1 MLETMDL
8 DDNNNNKIEVYLDD
22 DKIKKL
28 DKIIKELYE
37 SNSIDSDSMKE
48 FLDLTIFIVL
58 YEYDK
63 NKDSLKKFYS
73 QNKEIYK
80 QEKDNVTN

>member
-1 MLETMDL
+1 MFEIMDK
-8 DDNNNNKIEVYLDD
+8 NKKNKKIEIYLNDNE
-22 DKIKKL
+22 IKKL

-48 FLDLTIFIVL
+48 FLELTIFIVL

-63 NKDSLKKFYS
+63 NKESLNKFYR
-73 QNKEIYK
+73 QNIEIYK